1 MIRLLSGIQETL
13 YLLRSENRRPRD
25 WLDEIL
31 VVLGVGAAL
40 ITISFSGHSG
50 SFSLSRFALPL
61 VIMPIVGAISM
72 LLVTLTRRRT
82 RWREKLYGQA
92 SRLTAAARD
101 LRTPE
106 AQWRTE
112 DFEHLRRELG
122 KVAKLADIP
131 VSRQAEYRKKL
142 NELLAMLER
151 LERERSRRGGDPL
164 TLSTA
169 ARLDATAG
177 ELAKLATA
185 PEQRQVAS

>member
-1 MIRLLSGIQETL
+1 MLCPVIRRSCDASGELLLQICSEFYASYLRWCMSQSCITSEGGGSMIRLLSGIQETL

-82 RWREKLYGQA
+82 R
-92 SRLTAAARD
+92 
-101 LRTPE
+101 
-106 AQWRTE
+106 
-112 DFEHLRRELG
+112 
-122 KVAKLADIP
+122 
-131 VSRQAEYRKKL
+131 
-142 NELLAMLER
+142 
-151 LERERSRRGGDPL
+151 
-164 TLSTA
+164 
-169 ARLDATAG
+169 
-177 ELAKLATA
+177 
-185 PEQRQVAS
+185 